1 MSAYLIL
8 HMGPF
13 TISERI
19 TLDPSPK
26 QRRTW
31 PSDWAQTMA
40 WLASTTEEASTRS
53 SARDRKFKVLAKNA
67 FSCFK
72 ELLAEKLD

>member
-1 MSAYLIL
+1 
-8 HMGPF
+8 
-13 TISERI
+13 
-19 TLDPSPK
+19 
-26 QRRTW
+26 
-31 PSDWAQTMA
+31 MA

-72 ELLAEKLD
+72 ELSAEKLD